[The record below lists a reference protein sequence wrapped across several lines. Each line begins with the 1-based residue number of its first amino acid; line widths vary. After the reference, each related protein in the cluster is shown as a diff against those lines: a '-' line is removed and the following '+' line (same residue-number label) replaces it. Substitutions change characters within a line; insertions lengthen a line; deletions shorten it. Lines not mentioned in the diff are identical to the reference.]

1 MFKKKEEKFN
11 KGEIIIYKP
20 AKGEV
25 ELKVRL
31 EDETVWLSLNQ
42 IANLFERDK
51 SVISRHLRNI
61 FKEEELIKKSVVA
74 KNATTA
80 ADGKIYQ
87 VEFYN
92 LDAVISVG
100 YRVNSQRAT
109 QFRIWATKILKQYV
123 LQGYAINEKRLLEAK
138 NKFNQLQETISF
150 LQKQKVIFEMKGK
163 SVVIEDWKK

>member
-109 QFRIWATKILKQYV
+109 QFRIWATRILKQYV
-123 LQGYAINEKRLLEAK
+123 LQGYAINEKRPLEAK